1 MSCPRCV
8 DSVGIRILWLRSRVE
23 PIMLIFNPVILF
35 CNSCHPS
42 LLFLLHAPIIPVIF
56 FQINFL
62 MEYTHNNLFT
72 DIYGTKLLVTHCYI
86 VHPES
91 GRSNAQNAIA
101 FARRNRPRINR
112 SGEFAC
118 VYLRLRARTCVQ
130 SHV

>member
-1 MSCPRCV
+1 MK
-8 DSVGIRILWLRSRVE
+8 
-23 PIMLIFNPVILF
+23 
-35 CNSCHPS
+35 
-42 LLFLLHAPIIPVIF
+42 
-56 FQINFL
+56 
-62 MEYTHNNLFT
+62 YTHNNLFT